1 MNIKL
6 YNFFKILMKIALI
19 VYIVKFVI
27 TTITFLFI
35 FFKSKLSASLGLE
48 FLNSGFYNIFLIIIL
63 HLFLNFLNEIE
74 NARYLDYQ
82 LKNPSKISKAFLMAA
97 IIEFILNTLVA
108 SNKGILMQKVELNML
123 TIIFIFNYITFSIIP
138 ILVKKLVEINEDN
151 KSII

>member
-1 MNIKL
+1 
-6 YNFFKILMKIALI
+6 
-19 VYIVKFVI
+19 
-27 TTITFLFI
+27 
-35 FFKSKLSASLGLE
+35 
-48 FLNSGFYNIFLIIIL
+48 
-63 HLFLNFLNEIE
+63 
-74 NARYLDYQ
+74 
-82 LKNPSKISKAFLMAA
+82 MAA

>member
-19 VYIVKFVI
+19 ICIVKFVI

-48 FLNSGFYNIFLIIIL
+48 FLHSGFYNIFLIIIL

-82 LKNPSKISKAFLMAA
+82 LKTPSKISKAFLMAA

>member
-1 MNIKL
+1 
-6 YNFFKILMKIALI
+6 MKIALI

-48 FLNSGFYNIFLIIIL
+48 FLHSRFYNIFLIIIL

-82 LKNPSKISKAFLMAA
+82 LKTPSKISKAFLMAA